1 MDELIYFTAKQ
12 LAQRWQVTQRTVINL
27 AVSGQ
32 LPGIRIGR
40 LWRFR
45 PQDIEA
51 WEHRQEI
58 EEDRVQD
65 FVRTITS

>member
-1 MDELIYFTAKQ
+1 MGELIYWTTRQ
-12 LAQRWQVTQRTVINL
+12 LAEKWQVTQRTVINL
-27 AVSGQ
+27 AVSGE

-45 PQDIEA
+45 PQDIDA

-58 EEDRVQD
+58 DEDRVQD
-65 FVRTITS
+65 FVKTITG